1 MQKRMVL
8 MDHEK
13 SDRIRDM
20 FDSIAGRYNMLNRL
34 MSFGRDKAWR
44 RYVIDLADLKDGKS
58 LLDVATGTG
67 DIIIEAV
74 KKNKNI
80 TAAGIDFSESMLK
93 AARRRINIKN
103 VRLINAD
110 ALSIPFNDSSFD
122 VVTSGFLMRNVQ
134 NIPEAFAEEY
144 RVLRPGGIVI
154 CMDTTPP
161 EKKLS
166 TPFVNLYF
174 NIVIPF
180 LAGIISGNS
189 SAYSYLVE
197 SMRNFKSADELKKIM
212 EKTGFTEITYRK
224 FMLGTIA
231 VHSGKRP

>member
-1 MQKRMVL
+1 V
-8 MDHEK
+8 DHEK

-20 FDSIAGRYNMLNRL
+20 FNSIAESYDKLNSL
-34 MSFGRDKAWR
+34 MSFGQDKVWR

-67 DIIIEAV
+67 DIIIEALRR
-74 KKNKNI
+74 NKNI

-93 AARRRINIKN
+93 AARERLNIKN
-103 VRLINAD
+103 VKLISAD
-110 ALSIPFNDSSFD
+110 ALAIPFNDSSFD

-134 NIPEAFAEEY
+134 NISEAFAEQY
-144 RVLRPGGIVI
+144 RVLHPGGIVI
-154 CMDTTPP
+154 CLDTTLP
-161 EKKLS
+161 EKSIS

-174 NIVIPF
+174 NFVIPL
-180 LAGIISGNS
+180 LARIISGNS
-189 SAYSYLVE
+189 SAYLYLVE
-197 SMRNFKSADELKKIM
+197 SMRNFKSADDLKDIM
-212 EKTGFTEITYRK
+212 EKTGFTEVSYRK

>member
-1 MQKRMVL
+1 

-13 SDRIRDM
+13 SDRIRGM
-20 FDSIAGRYNMLNRL
+20 FNSIAGNYDKLNRL

-74 KKNKNI
+74 RRNKNI
-80 TAAGIDFSESMLK
+80 SAAGIDFSESMLK
-93 AARRRINIKN
+93 VARRRINIKN

-134 NIPEAFAEEY
+134 NIPEAFTEQY
-144 RVLRPGGIVI
+144 RVLRPGGVVI

-161 EKKLS
+161 ENKIS
-166 TPFVNLYF
+166 TPFINLYF

-180 LAGIISGNS
+180 LARIISGNS

-197 SMRNFKSADELKKIM
+197 SMRNFKSADELKNIM
-212 EKTGFTEITYRK
+212 EKTGFTEVTYRK